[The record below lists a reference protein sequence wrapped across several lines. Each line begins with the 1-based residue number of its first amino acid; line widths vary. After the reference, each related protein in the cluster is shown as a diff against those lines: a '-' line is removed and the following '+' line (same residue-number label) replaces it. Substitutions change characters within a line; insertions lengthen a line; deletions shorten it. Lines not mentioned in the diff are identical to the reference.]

1 MVPNSYSFLPL
12 ILSCAKSNPI
22 LIWPLDIILPLKCS
36 KAQGN
41 ILAQLTYEGTLV
53 GAYEQV
59 TKCCRRVWQT
69 VSDPDKPTGSFVKI
83 LQRPGEDSLD
93 L

>member
-1 MVPNSYSFLPL
+1 MVPNIYSFLPL
-12 ILSCAKSNPI
+12 ILSCAKSKPI
-22 LIWPLDIILPLKCS
+22 LIWPLEHFEMLIGTGQYTSPT
-36 KAQGN
+36 
-41 ILAQLTYEGTLV
+41 AQLTYEGTLV

-59 TKCCRRVWQT
+59 TKCCRRAWQT

-83 LQRPGEDSLD
+83 LERPGEDSLN